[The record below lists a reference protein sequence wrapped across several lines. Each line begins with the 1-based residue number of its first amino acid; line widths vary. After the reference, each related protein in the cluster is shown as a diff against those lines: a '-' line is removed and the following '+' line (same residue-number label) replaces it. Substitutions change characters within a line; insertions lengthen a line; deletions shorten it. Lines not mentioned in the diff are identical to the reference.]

1 VEVFVA
7 RDGREALRYL
17 HGEGQYADRVQHPF
31 PWLTLLDLNLPYVPG
46 LQVLKQ
52 IRKHPDLRKLIVVVL
67 TSSLAD
73 SDLDEAYALGA
84 NSYLS
89 KPVAEVQGH
98 FPEWMYVVTPTEQFE
113 PEPYRFAEYAA
124 YCRYIKTRFER
135 LCDAPPDSVKTYPE
149 PVPHCPICRW
159 FAECDKKRRDDDH
172 HG

>member
-1 VEVFVA
+1 MKPAVLLVEDDQNDVFLMQRAFAKASPPVEVFVA

-52 IRKHPDLRKLIVVVL
+52 IREHPDLRKLIVVVL

-89 KPVAEVQGH
+89 KPAGLDEVQKLVDLVAEY
-98 FPEWMYVVTPTEQFE
+98 WL
-113 PEPYRFAEYAA
+113 
-124 YCRYIKTRFER
+124 KTNR
-135 LCDAPPDSVKTYPE
+135 LVRPLM
-149 PVPHCPICRW
+149 IIQ
-159 FAECDKKRRDDDH
+159 
-172 HG
+172 

>member
-1 VEVFVA
+1 MNPAAIALAVLAWYAAKQPEPADLIMARVAPNQDRAQQTRSAFVYHQSMLIRFQRSNHKLA
-7 RDGREALRYL
+7 REEQRE
-17 HGEGQYADRVQHPF
+17 
-31 PWLTLLDLNLPYVPG
+31 
-46 LQVLKQ
+46 
-52 IRKHPDLRKLIVVVL
+52 
-67 TSSLAD
+67 
-73 SDLDEAYALGA
+73 
-84 NSYLS
+84 
-89 KPVAEVQGH
+89 
-98 FPEWMYVVTPTEQFE
+98 YVVTPTEQFE